1 MHRLKLELEGRMPQF
16 GEDQYYMET
25 YLREGIQAI
34 LKAFDT
40 DPLHGFVVHGCD
52 YDTEND
58 VISPGYIY
66 LNGELIKVETQTTTP
81 AANSL
86 CYFTKSEVDG
96 TARIFGDL
104 SSKKVRLSQFGY
116 AQWSTTRTDN
126 SVLISD
132 TLMNRISAGLINEGW
147 KTFTLQSGYTH
158 ATPTLK
164 YRKNKINN
172 VEISGAVNG
181 IYNGLI
187 AILPSSPVNYRPPY
201 DVTIPILTADGFN
214 TLVITA
220 SNGYMTLGGKGST
233 SNGPHYIHG
242 TLFMT

>member
-1 MHRLKLELEGRMPQF
+1 MHRLKLELTGRMPQF

-40 DPLHGFVVHGCD
+40 DPLHGFVVHGCTI
-52 YDTEND
+52 DTENET
-58 VISPGYIY
+58 ISSGYIY
-66 LNGELIKVETQTTTP
+66 LNGELIKVEAQTTTP
-81 AANSL
+81 AANSQ
-86 CYFTKSEVDG
+86 CYFTKSEVAG

-104 SSKKVRLSQFGY
+104 SSKNVRLSQFGY
-116 AQWSTTRTDN
+116 AQWSTIQPNN

-132 TLMNRISAGLINEGW
+132 TLMNRMSAGLINEGW

-172 VEISGAVNG
+172 IEISGVING
-181 IYNGLI
+181 PHYGTFAN
-187 AILPSSPVNYRPPY
+187 LPTGYRPPY
-201 DVTIPILTADGFN
+201 NVTVPVLTNTGFN
-214 TLVITA
+214 TVTINATTG
-220 SNGYMTLGGKGST
+220 NMTLDGNCTTGT
-233 SNGPHYIHG
+233 WTNYIHC